1 MQNSL
6 LLRLLA
12 VTGLYIGLKYF
23 GGEIGRQIL
32 YPITLLVTFLHEL
45 GHGLGT
51 IITGGKVLH
60 INIESS
66 GAGVTLSQGGWKGVI
81 LMGGYIGSAVL
92 GNILFYIGARKE
104 KWAATTVTILCAMM
118 VFTGIYWYNSMFAT
132 GFLITFAIGLSLISR
147 FTKLDREILMFLGL
161 ASILYIIQDFDVGPS
176 SDLKAYAEHMII
188 FPEAVWRYLWLGIA
202 VVLCLFN
209 LRLIFRNSPKIENQ
223 QY

>member
-1 MQNSL
+1 MQNAL
-6 LLRLLA
+6 LFRLLG

-23 GGEIGRQIL
+23 GGEVGLKVL

-51 IITGGKVLH
+51 IMTGGKVLH
-60 INIESS
+60 INIESN
-66 GAGVTLSQGGWKGVI
+66 GAGVTVSQGGWRGVI

-104 KWAATTVTILCAMM
+104 KWASSTVTLLCVMM

-132 GFLITFAIGLSLISR
+132 SFLIAFAIGLSWISK

-176 SDLKAYAEHMII
+176 SDLKAYAEHIII
-188 FPEAVWRYLWLGIA
+188 FPEVVWRYLWLSIA
-202 VVLCLFN
+202 LVLCVIN
-209 LRLIFRNSPKIENQ
+209 LRMIFRRTPLTLN
-223 QY
+223 